1 MRMNNKFSIYLNLE
15 EKTVLSRENI
25 YYHTLDGMF
34 FILMKK
40 ESHINSALL
49 IREDSIL
56 KQVTGINRIY
66 SK

>member
-1 MRMNNKFSIYLNLE
+1 ME
-15 EKTVLSRENI
+15 EKAVLSRENI
-25 YYHTLDGMF
+25 YYHTLGGMF

-56 KQVTGINRIY
+56 IMWLI
-66 SK
+66 